1 MNLESLT
8 WPTGTMASNWGG
20 TKIRFQGYCIE
31 WSITYL
37 SLSLKIGDPVRLR
50 AVRNKVDK
58 NKNAAPPLDRMSRSF
73 LHPNYLSFINTS
85 NYSVFL
91 PTAGATCPG
100 YLVYIGWNNLVEHG
114 MHPHLNACI
123 GLDIIGFTF
132 RWNFIWGTAVK
143 KIYSDNWIWFTVWF
157 YYSSESTRIKIGFI
171 CPVAR

>member
-1 MNLESLT
+1 M
-8 WPTGTMASNWGG
+8 
-20 TKIRFQGYCIE
+20 
-31 WSITYL
+31 
-37 SLSLKIGDPVRLR
+37 LR

-73 LHPNYLSFINTS
+73 LHPNYLSLINTS

-91 PTAGATCPG
+91 LTTGATCPG

-123 GLDIIGFTF
+123 GLYIIGFTF

-143 KIYSDNWIWFTVWF
+143 NLFWELDMIYRLVLLLLWIHKDQNWFHLSCCKVREIRISFLLNF
-157 YYSSESTRIKIGFI
+157 SELIPYSQKLDWLKWVLWWKNAKGYWL
-171 CPVAR
+171 